1 MGKVVYY
8 WNEAIELRDKDLEQ
22 AKDHIGHLEEDVI
35 AKSEELWAAKSDL
48 SKLQT
53 HVREVDERCKSMK
66 EEQNIKSRQNEDLSI
81 EVQSLLD
88 KLTESEARI
97 ANTDGKYKQY
107 KKKIN
112 QTISEQQELY
122 KRSKDHYNNVLQELK
137 LAEQRKVNKA
147 NEVDSA
153 LEASRQ
159 KREEL
164 REAFKEFRESTFKE
178 VDQSKLTRTVKIST
192 I

>member
-22 AKDHIGHLEEDVI
+22 AKDHIDHLVEDVA
-35 AKSEELWAAKSDL
+35 AKSEALLAAKSDL

-53 HVREVDERCKSMK
+53 HVREVDERCKGMK
-66 EEQNIKSRQNEDLSI
+66 EEQAIKSRRNEDLSLEI
-81 EVQSLLD
+81 QSLLG

-97 ANTDGKYKQY
+97 ANTDSKYKQY

-122 KRSKDHYNNVLQELK
+122 KRSRDHYDNVLQEVK
-137 LAEQRKVNKA
+137 LAEQRKVDKA

-153 LEASRQ
+153 LQVSQQ

-164 REAFKEFRESTFKE
+164 REAFKEFRASTLKE
-178 VDQSKLTRTVKIST
+178 VEQSKLTRTIETS
-192 I
+192 II